1 MIPHDWIIALVKRQR
16 HKRDPSIVCLVK
28 TVRWQL
34 AASEEEGPLQT
45 LNL

>member
-1 MIPHDWIIALVKRQR
+1 MIPHNGIGALVKRQS
-16 HKRDPSIVCLVK
+16 HKMDPSTVRPVK

-34 AASEEEGPLQT
+34 AASEEEGTLQT